1 MKTLFDSLPE
11 NEHIAILGT
20 KSVSKLLAK
29 PNAHA
34 TNGVPPTEVIDL
46 RDGAATVTPAGHFK
60 DGSEN
65 AVPDASNVEV
75 CIRCISLDRES
86 LIGGWRAG

>member
-11 NEHIAILGT
+11 NEQIAILGT
-20 KSVSKLLAK
+20 KSVPKPLAK
-29 PNAHA
+29 PKVHG
-34 TNGVPPTEVIDL
+34 TNGIPAPEVIDL
-46 RDGAATVTPAGHFK
+46 RDGAATVTPAGHLK

-75 CIRCISLDRES
+75 CV
-86 LIGGWRAG
+86 

>member
-11 NEHIAILGT
+11 NEQIAILGT
-20 KSVSKLLAK
+20 KSVSRPPAK
-29 PNAHA
+29 PRIHG
-34 TNGVPPTEVIDL
+34 TNDTPTPEVIDL
-46 RDGAATVTPAGHFK
+46 RDGAATVTPAGHLK

-75 CIRCISLDRES
+75 C
-86 LIGGWRAG
+86 A

>member
-11 NEHIAILGT
+11 NEQIAILGT
-20 KSVSKLLAK
+20 KSVPKLPAK

-46 RDGAATVTPAGHFK
+46 RDGAATVTSASHLK

-75 CIRCISLDRES
+75 CARCTSLDRES
-86 LIGGWRAG
+86 LKEGWRAG